1 MFMMTAYEFRRAP
14 TYVILSEAKNLLF
27 FSYQPMRNHFNL
39 SNGNTS
45 SINLFT
51 CPG

>member
-1 MFMMTAYEFRRAP
+1 MR
-14 TYVILSEAKNLLF
+14 VILVRCLLFTQSGEAKNLLF